1 MYDHR
6 LLFSLSGFIDNEMIV
21 APSCGHRAS
30 LEDMENHILDLEKSF
45 KCKVCGQEDD
55 EVDELLKDVT
65 FWVDLLT

>member
-1 MYDHR
+1 M
-6 LLFSLSGFIDNEMIV
+6 MV

-55 EVDELLKDVT
+55 EVDDLLKDVT